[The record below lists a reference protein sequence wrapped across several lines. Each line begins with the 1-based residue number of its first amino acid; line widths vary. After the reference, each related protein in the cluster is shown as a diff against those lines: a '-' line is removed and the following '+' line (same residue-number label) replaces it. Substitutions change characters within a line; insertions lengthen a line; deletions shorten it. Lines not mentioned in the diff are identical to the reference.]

1 MAGFIKA
8 LRAKHNVLINGGYG
22 KIKGITFRISNMGNE
37 TEQSIQELIDQLD
50 DVIVD
55 FK

>member
-1 MAGFIKA
+1 
-8 LRAKHNVLINGGYG
+8 
-22 KIKGITFRISNMGNE
+22 MGNE